1 MSSCTI
7 TSKVK
12 SILFQIFTSL
22 LRLLLQDCSRIH
34 SKKIKKYL
42 TLALM
47 RTILNYT
54 FFGFLGHCEV
64 SDSDLK
70 KMTEKFLSYL
80 L

>member
-1 MSSCTI
+1 MFNI

-12 SILFQIFTSL
+12 SIFFVEFL
-22 LRLLLQDCSRIH
+22 LH
-34 SKKIKKYL
+34 SSDYFGIAPGSIRKKYL

-64 SDSDLK
+64 SGCDLK
-70 KMTEKFLSYL
+70 IMTEKFLSYL